1 MKLRDNFLPE
11 DELLKLQQVMMSN
24 TFPWYYNSFKVN
36 NDAYEQSRLDYYQF
50 THIFY
55 KDGKEMS
62 YLIKLLQPIFDKLN
76 VKTLVK
82 VKANCNPYTPEKLSF
97 PFHTDVKKP
106 EGITTNIFFLNTTN
120 AETFLKTG
128 EKAVGIGESV
138 VNKENRML
146 SFPATIEHSG
156 STCTDAKARFLI
168 NINYV

>member
-1 MKLRDNFLPE
+1 MNLIDNFLPE
-11 DELLKLQQVMMSN
+11 DELLELQQVMMSN

-36 NDAYEQSRLDYYQF
+36 NDAYEQSRLDYSQF

-97 PFHTDVKKP
+97 PFQR
-106 EGITTNIFFLNTTN
+106 NNN
-120 AETFLKTG
+120 
-128 EKAVGIGESV
+128 
-138 VNKENRML
+138 
-146 SFPATIEHSG
+146 
-156 STCTDAKARFLI
+156 
-168 NINYV
+168 

>member
-1 MKLRDNFLPE
+1 MNLMDNFLPE
-11 DELLKLQQVMMSN
+11 DEFLELQQVMRSN

-36 NDAYEQSRLDYYQF
+36 NDAYEQSKLDYYQF

-97 PFHTDVKKP
+97 PFHTDVKEPK
-106 EGITTNIFFLNTTN
+106 GITTSIFFLNTTN
-120 AETFLKTG
+120 AKTVLKT
-128 EKAVGIGESV
+128 GESV

-156 STCTDAKARFLI
+156 TTCTDAKARFLI

>member
-1 MKLRDNFLPE
+1 MNLIDNFLPE
-11 DELLKLQQVMMSN
+11 DEFSDLKKIMMST

-36 NDAYEQSRLDYYQF
+36 NDAFEQSQLGYSQF

-97 PFHTDVKKP
+97 PFHTDVKEPK
-106 EGITTNIFFLNTTN
+106 GVTTNIFFLNTTN
-120 AETFLKTG
+120 AKTVLKTG
-128 EKAVGIGESV
+128 ENV

-156 STCTDAKARFLI
+156 TTCTDAKARFLI

>member
-11 DELLKLQQVMMSN
+11 DELLKLQEVMMSN

-62 YLIKLLQPIFDKLN
+62 YLIKLLEPIFDKLN

-106 EGITTNIFFLNTTN
+106 EGITTNIFFLNATN
-120 AETFLKTG
+120 AKTVLKTG
-128 EKAVGIGESV
+128 ENV

-146 SFPATIEHSG
+146 SFPAAIEHSG
-156 STCTDAKARFLI
+156 STCTDVKARFLI
-168 NINYV
+168 NINYI